1 MEKDCYVREKKQKKK
16 TWRFLTLPYGTAS
29 EPDVNSSLAKVMADS
44 FTTLNSLTFSPLKY
58 ACVRV
63 HMCCASPPSSTI
75 YFPLSYPQNALLVCG
90 KPHSSPPPQPC
101 WLAVFCLLAAV
112 MLLYSPVVIYL
123 LIRPPAIFFSMNSI
137 EELVKAFFFFSSPI
151 SGLGRKLSVQHYGL
165 LFANFTILLHSLRG
179 AIRLKRG
186 QGNKRDTRLL
196 NNIKEH
202 TETQQYFVFL
212 QGTLLFKI
220 DVVGLKDSI
229 LIFFFLI
236 HYQCLVT
243 WTCLS

>member
-1 MEKDCYVREKKQKKK
+1 MLCFAAIIYHLFPFIVPTKRSPCLWK
-16 TWRFLTLPYGTAS
+16 AS
-29 EPDVNSSLAKVMADS
+29 
-44 FTTLNSLTFSPLKY
+44 
-58 ACVRV
+58 
-63 HMCCASPPSSTI
+63 
-75 YFPLSYPQNALLVCG
+75 LL
-90 KPHSSPPPQPC
+90 PPPQPC

-123 LIRPPAIFFSMNSI
+123 HIRPPAIFFSMNSI

-229 LIFFFLI
+229 LIFIFFNS
-236 HYQCLVT
+236 
-243 WTCLS
+243 LSMFSYLNLLELS

>member
-1 MEKDCYVREKKQKKK
+1 MEQHLNLMWIPPLPKLWQ
-16 TWRFLTLPYGTAS
+16 TPSPLLTL
-29 EPDVNSSLAKVMADS
+29 SLFPLWNMLAFVCTCAVLRRHHLPFISLYRTHKTFSLFVE
-44 FTTLNSLTFSPLKY
+44 SLTP
-58 ACVRV
+58 
-63 HMCCASPPSSTI
+63 
-75 YFPLSYPQNALLVCG
+75 
-90 KPHSSPPPQPC
+90 PPPQPC

-123 LIRPPAIFFSMNSI
+123 HIRPPAIFFSMNSI

-243 WTCLS
+243 CTCLS